1 MKIITLSPQEFDKF
15 ASTHRYRNYY
25 QTSAY
30 GNTMASNGFK
40 IHYLGRS
47 EERL

>member
-30 GNTMASNGFK
+30 GNTMANTLFRNYRQS
-40 IHYLGRS
+40 
-47 EERL
+47 